1 MSECNIL
8 KSPLYAGFYFPI
20 LLWVMFTFQLVAQS
34 EMSPGVIQLTS
45 AQTGEPISFARVQC
59 TNSGKGVYTDIYGK
73 FKLSELGNCSALRI
87 SHINYV
93 TLEFTPEASNRN
105 ITLLKMELKAGILES
120 IEIRPEENPA
130 LRIMRNAIQNR
141 KQNDFEH
148 LPSYTCTAY
157 NKVYIYPEALMP
169 VENTPDTQSKKG
181 KQDDSTLLQISAF
194 ADTMHLFLWENI
206 TERVYRK
213 PGRLLETILASRT
226 SGMKDMALPLSPTDI
241 VDFNSFYKDWIL
253 VMGESYMGPLHTLAL
268 QKYNFELLET
278 TLLESDTVFTISFKP
293 SGKGYDGFEG
303 RMHIHSGSYNI
314 MYIDADLV
322 VNAKEK
328 FISGGHFE
336 QLFQLHSD
344 SVWFPHQLISE
355 FKMSAGAMAQDL
367 AEMLVMRIGAQVH
380 IQDIQINDSTRVR
393 ISGTDKMITA
403 QDATQKSDAYWS
415 QYRKDTLSIK
425 EQNTYRLID
434 SLGQKLRF
442 DRWAYQLQKVAEGSI
457 AWKFL
462 DFELSRLLQYNLVEK
477 LRTGAGIITNERVSS
492 RFSVGAWG
500 GYGWGDDVWK
510 YGGMARLHPLKDK
523 RWQLE
528 FTYAYDLLESGN
540 SMLVIPPVQQRMDL
554 LGRNVRLRIMDYQ
567 TIRNLT
573 FRNPVYRNWTQEVS
587 LRQTDMYPGYDY
599 LFQGKDVYYLNEL
612 IWEHRYAPGERYI
625 RNGPFRMRVGSN
637 LPVFQVRWT
646 EGVALPDRTGYTY
659 RLLEGSVRQTLNLHA
674 YGKIMYAFQGGLMQ
688 GNIPYSR
695 MHVFRGNF
703 DRSWPLM
710 SPMSFNTMPFNAFA
724 ADRYLLMH
732 FRYDFNNLL
741 FHSRSWHP
749 NLLLEYNAGLG
760 SLSRT
765 SELQSVL
772 PFTLTAPKHLYQE
785 AGLVFQYLLPKEI
798 TRRAPSLNLLGLGFY
813 YRIGAYATSEIPD
826 NFAFK
831 LYSGF
836 RF

>member
-1 MSECNIL
+1 MSECNIF
-8 KSPLYAGFYFPI
+8 KSPLYAGFYFPV
-20 LLWVMFTFQLVAQS
+20 LLWMVYFAQLKAQSVVLPETIQLVS
-34 EMSPGVIQLTS
+34 E
-45 AQTGEPISFARVQC
+45 QTGEPISFARIQC
-59 TNSGKGVYTDIYGK
+59 IATGRGLYSDIFGK
-73 FKLSELGNCSALRI
+73 FSLTELGPCAEIRI
-87 SHINYV
+87 SHINYNP
-93 TLEFTPEASNRN
+93 LYFSRKATP
-105 ITLLKMELKAGILES
+105 ILPVQLKLELKAGVLES

-130 LRIMRNAIQNR
+130 IRIVRNAIRNR
-141 KQNDFEH
+141 KRNDFEH
-148 LPSYTCTAY
+148 LPNYSCTAY
-157 NKVYIYPEALMP
+157 NKVYIYPEALIP
-169 VENTPDTQSKKG
+169 ERNATDTKANRSN
-181 KQDDSTLLQISAF
+181 QDDSTLLEISAF
-194 ADTMHLFLWENI
+194 ADTMHLFLWENV
-206 TERVYRK
+206 TERVYQK
-213 PGRLLETILASRT
+213 PGRVLETILASRT
-226 SGMKDMALPLSPTDI
+226 SGMQDMALPLSPTDI

-268 QKYNFELLET
+268 QKYEFELQET
-278 TLLESDTVFTISFKP
+278 TLLDADTVFSIRFKP

-303 RMHIHSGSYNI
+303 NMHIHSGSFNI

-328 FISGGHFE
+328 FIAGGHFE
-336 QLFQLHSD
+336 QMFRLHSD
-344 SVWFPHQLISE
+344 SVWFPYQLISE
-355 FKMSAGAMAQDL
+355 FKMSPGAMAQDL
-367 AEMLVMRIGAQVH
+367 ADMLVMRIGAQVH
-380 IQDIQINDSTRVR
+380 IQDIQIGDAVRVR
-393 ISGTDKMITA
+393 IPGTDKMITA
-403 QDATQKSDAYWS
+403 PDATQKSDAYWT
-415 QYRKDTLSIK
+415 QYRKDSLSTK
-425 EQNTYRLID
+425 EQNTYRMID
-434 SLGQKLRF
+434 SLGRKLRF

-462 DFELSRLLQYNLVEK
+462 DFELSRFVQYNLVEK
-477 LRTGAGIITNERVSS
+477 LRTGAGFITNEKVSS
-492 RFSVGAWG
+492 LWRIGVWG
-500 GYGWGDDVWK
+500 GYGWGDDLWK

-540 SMLVIPPVQQRMDL
+540 SMLVIPHVQQRMDL

-573 FRNPVYRNWTQEVS
+573 LRNPVYRNWTQEVS

-599 LFQGKDVYYLNEL
+599 LFQGKDVYYLNEI

-625 RNGPFRMRVGSN
+625 RNGPFRMRVSST

-674 YGKIMYAFQGGLMQ
+674 YGKIMYAFQGGIMQ
-688 GNIPYSR
+688 GDIPYSR

-724 ADRYLLMH
+724 ADRYMLIH

-741 FHSRSWHP
+741 FHSRNWHP
-749 NLLLEYNAGLG
+749 NLLIEYNAGIG
-760 SLSRT
+760 SLSKS

-772 PFTLTAPKHLYQE
+772 PFSLIAPKHLYQE
-785 AGLVFQYLLPKEI
+785 AGLVLQYLLPKEI

-813 YRIGAYATSEIPD
+813 YRMGAYSTSEIPD